1 MFCLHLVLIM
11 MKTKMIKLLSLSKRK
26 KLYVPV
32 VTLSATDNQKL
43 LKRLSKGLKDQ
54 VIGINIKQKRGIK
67 IQQMNIDIFSNQTL
81 LKLIDY
87 LH

>member
-1 MFCLHLVLIM
+1 

>member
-26 KLYVPV
+26 KSYVPV

>member
-1 MFCLHLVLIM
+1 
-11 MKTKMIKLLSLSKRK
+11 MIKLLSLSKRK
-26 KLYVPV
+26 KSYVAV